1 MTIVKTILLTF
12 LALTVSLSTAVAKEE
27 LALDTEKKKI
37 SYAVGRNIGESVLA
51 SGIDIDFDVFTASVK
66 EAMVGAPGRLTEAE
80 KKEVGAAI
88 QKQQQDHAAKVTG
101 ENKSIGQEFLGKNA
115 KKDGVKVLPSG
126 LQYKVV
132 TAGTGKS
139 PGSSDSVTVHYRG
152 TLIDGTVFDSSIKR
166 GQPATFP
173 VNGVIKGWTEALQL
187 MKEGAKWQL
196 FIPSDLAYGERGAG
210 ANIGPHATLIFDVE
224 LIKIN

>member
-1 MTIVKTILLTF
+1 MTIVKITLLTF
-12 LALTVSLSTAVAKEE
+12 LALTVSLSTAIAKEE

-37 SYAVGRNIGESVLA
+37 SYAVGRQIGDSIKN
-51 SGIDIDFDVFTASVK
+51 SGLDIDVDIFAASVAETMAGK
-66 EAMVGAPGRLTEAE
+66 SDRLTEAE
-80 KKEVGAAI
+80 KMQVSAAM
-88 QKQQQDHAAKVTG
+88 QKQQQEHAAKTTST
-101 ENKSIGQEFLGKNA
+101 NKSKGQEFLTKNA

-126 LQYKVV
+126 LQYKVL
-132 TAGTGKS
+132 TAGSGKS

-152 TLIDGTVFDSSIKR
+152 TLIDGTEFDSSIKR

>member
-1 MTIVKTILLTF
+1 MTIVKTVLLTL
-12 LALTVSLSTAVAKEE
+12 LALTISLSTASAKEE

-37 SYAVGRNIGESVLA
+37 SYAVGRQIGDSIKN
-51 SGIDIDFDVFTASVK
+51 SGLDIDIDIFTASVAETLAGK
-66 EAMVGAPGRLTEAE
+66 SDRLTESE
-80 KKEVGAAI
+80 KMQVGAAM
-88 QKQQQDHAAKVTG
+88 QKQQQEHAAKTVG
-101 ENKSIGQEFLGKNA
+101 ANKSKGQEFLAKNA
-115 KKDGVKVLPSG
+115 KEDGVKVLPSG
-126 LQYKVV
+126 LQYKVL
-132 TAGTGKS
+132 TAGSGKS

-152 TLIDGTVFDSSIKR
+152 TLIDGTEFDSSIKR

-187 MKEGAKWQL
+187 MKVGAKWQL

>member
-12 LALTVSLSTAVAKEE
+12 LALTVSLSTAIAKEE

-80 KKEVGAAI
+80 KMEVGAAI

>member
-12 LALTVSLSTAVAKEE
+12 LALTVSLSTAIAKEE

-51 SGIDIDFDVFTASVK
+51 SGIEIDFDVFTASVK

-80 KKEVGAAI
+80 KMQVGAAI

-101 ENKSIGQEFLGKNA
+101 ENKSIGQAFLAENA

-139 PGSSDSVTVHYRG
+139 PGSADSVTVHYRG

>member
-1 MTIVKTILLTF
+1 MKLLKAISLTF
-12 LALTVSLSTAVAKEE
+12 LALTVSLSSAFAAEKP
-27 LALDTEKKKI
+27 ALDTQKKKI
-37 SYAVGRNIGESVLA
+37 SYSIGRQIGNNLKN
-51 SGIDIDFDVFTASVK
+51 SGLEIDFDVFSASIA
-66 EAMVGAPGRLTEAE
+66 EAMAGEKDRMTDAERLETET
-80 KKEVGAAI
+80 AI
-88 QKQQQDHAAKVTG
+88 QKHQQEAAARAIS
-101 ENKSIGQEFLGKNA
+101 ENESKGKEFLVNNA

-152 TLIDGTVFDSSIKR
+152 TLITGDEFDSSYKR

-210 ANIGPHATLIFDVE
+210 AKIGPNATLIFDVE
-224 LIKIN
+224 LVKIN